1 MNLTGHV
8 PGKARRGILMS
19 AATTTQFD
27 TRPKVRKP
35 RWNARQ
41 RSDFR
46 TIALFLAP
54 AIIFYVFFLVLPIL
68 QAIYVSFFSW
78 KGFGAPTDFVGWD
91 NYARILR
98 DKVFIQGVTNA
109 LMIVVLSIG
118 VQLPLALGLAIMVG
132 RRLPGRAFF
141 RVIFFLPYVLS
152 EVMAAIIWLSMF
164 NPDPTRGFLNGL
176 LVAISPGAQPISWLG
191 DLNVVMISIFMA
203 LTWKFFGLH
212 LLLFMAGLQ
221 NIPREVE
228 EAAAIDGASTWQS
241 IRYVT
246 VPMLGSTIRLVIYL
260 SVLGSLSQFALVWV
274 MTAGGPAHASEM
286 LATYMY
292 RSGFIKFQFG
302 YGSAVAML
310 MFAMCLVFSVVYQRL
325 IMRQDYEGTGGSA

>member
-1 MNLTGHV
+1 
-8 PGKARRGILMS
+8 MS
-19 AATTTQFD
+19 AATTTQIGA
-27 TRPKVRKP
+27 RPKAGQP
-35 RWNARQ
+35 RLNARQ
-41 RSDFR
+41 RSDLR
-46 TIALFLAP
+46 TIALFLTP
-54 AIIFYVFFLVLPIL
+54 AIAFYLLFLVLPIL
-68 QAIYVSFFSW
+68 QAIYVSFFQW
-78 KGFGAPTDFVGWD
+78 KGFGPPTNFVGLD
-91 NYARILR
+91 NYAEIIR
-98 DKVFIQGVTNA
+98 DKYFVKGLTNA
-109 LMIVVLSIG
+109 LLIVVLSIG
-118 VQLPLALGLAIMVG
+118 VQLPLALALALMVG

-141 RVIFFLPYVLS
+141 RTVFFLPYVLS
-152 EVMAAIIWLSMF
+152 EVMAAVIWLSMF

-176 LVAISPGAQPISWLG
+176 LAAISPSAEPIAWLG

-228 EAAAIDGASTWQS
+228 EAAAIDGASTMQS

-246 VPMLGSTIRLVIYL
+246 IPMLGSTIRLVVYL

-274 MTAGGPAHASEM
+274 MTEGGPAHASEM

-292 RSGFIKFQFG
+292 RSGFIRFQFG

-310 MFAMCLVFSVVYQRL
+310 MFMMCLAFSVIYQRL
-325 IMRQDYEGTGGSA
+325 VMRQDYEGAGGQA